1 LVEKPAVAKAAIL
14 NSLMSMQEVLEASS
28 NTMAVPILMQGKVTE
43 IIGIFGNADKSM
55 KKQLITTLSAI
66 DITNIN
72 KYKEK
77 LE

>member
-1 LVEKPAVAKAAIL
+1 
-14 NSLMSMQEVLEASS
+14 
-28 NTMAVPILMQGKVTE
+28 MAVPILMQGKVTE

>member
-1 LVEKPAVAKAAIL
+1 
-14 NSLMSMQEVLEASS
+14 MSMQEVLEASS

>member
-1 LVEKPAVAKAAIL
+1 
-14 NSLMSMQEVLEASS
+14 
-28 NTMAVPILMQGKVTE
+28 MAVPILMQGKVTE
-43 IIGIFGNADKSM
+43 IIGIFGNSDKSM